1 VAKAKTAKAKAEEKE
16 YKREERQVKGSTLI
30 EVIEELIREGQVRRI
45 TILDHEDR
53 VLISFPVIVG
63 VPLGVATAMMAPTMA
78 AVGAIAGLVTGC
90 KLIIERE
97 EE

>member
-1 VAKAKTAKAKAEEKE
+1 VIDVAQAREREKK
-16 YKREERQVKGSTLI
+16 YKKEERQVQGSTLI
-30 EVIEELIREGQVRRI
+30 EVIQELIREGSVRRI
-45 TILDHEDR
+45 TILDNEDR
-53 VLISFPVIVG
+53 VLISFPILVG